1 MIYYEYAILIYVLTS
16 LVLRS
21 VRENHFHR
29 AVVVKLYMHWSTV
42 LWKNTCSC
50 LGCIMYNGLLGL

>member
-29 AVVVKLYMHWSTV
+29 AVVVKLYMH
-42 LWKNTCSC
+42 
-50 LGCIMYNGLLGL
+50 